1 MSNTPVA
8 IAVTINGEQHDIL
21 SPNMLT
27 HADVAKMAYGE
38 DIMDK
43 PHAKYLT
50 CVYSVGITDGEL
62 TGDISGSLYNGGPGV
77 RPRPGMR
84 FTIMSTGNA

>member
-1 MSNTPVA
+1 MSVSFA
-8 IAVTINGEQHDIL
+8 ITVNGERHDVAL
-21 SPNMLT
+21 PNLLT
-27 HADVAKMAYGE
+27 HSDVAKMAYGE

-50 CVYSVGITDGEL
+50 CVYSVKIKDDDL
-62 TGDISGSLYNGGPGV
+62 AGDISGSLYDGGPGV